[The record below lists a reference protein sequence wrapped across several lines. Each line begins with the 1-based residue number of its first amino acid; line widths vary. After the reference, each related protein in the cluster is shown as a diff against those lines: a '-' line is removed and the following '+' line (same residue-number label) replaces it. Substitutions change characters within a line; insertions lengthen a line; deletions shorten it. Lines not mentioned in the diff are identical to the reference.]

1 MTFFKKSDGSAV
13 VQSTSAETGGF
24 QKLIPDGTQLQCNIA
39 GAVWAPAT
47 QNASDHIV
55 ITLHVVEPGT
65 YRNFTVDHKIHV
77 LDASDKKRDK
87 ALDMLMTYDTLC
99 KGELAKADAAGK
111 NLLGDNGLLA
121 RALNGGTLIATFAEW
136 EMENNKTGEM
146 MRGNW
151 VRAICAKPGA
161 KEEAKAA
168 EVKAEVVG
176 AADTNADYDD
186 DTPF

>member
-13 VQSTSAETGGF
+13 VKSTSADTGGF
-24 QKLIPDGTQLQCNIA
+24 QKLIPEGTQLQCAIA

-47 QNASDHIV
+47 RNASDHIV
-55 ITLHVVEPGT
+55 ITLHVTEPGP
-65 YRNFTVDHKIHV
+65 YRNFAVDHKIHV

-111 NLLGDNGLLA
+111 NLMGDNGLLA
-121 RALNGGTLIATFAEW
+121 RSLNGGVLVATFAVW
-136 EMENNKTGEM
+136 EIENEKTNEIM
-146 MRGNW
+146 SGNW

-161 KEEAKAA
+161 REDAKEADKKADA
-168 EVKAEVVG
+168 VG
-176 AADTNADYDD
+176 AVDPEEDD
-186 DTPF
+186 FEIPF